1 MPKRRYN
8 DDFNF
13 GKEEQKKENRIIM
26 AWHQANYTTAKLD
39 ATSFR
44 SGNVWFG
51 IEEVQYQ
58 KITSVNFSML
68 LSMYLNRFI
77 LL

>member
-1 MPKRRYN
+1 
-8 DDFNF
+8 
-13 GKEEQKKENRIIM
+13 M
-26 AWHQANYTTAKLD
+26 AWHQANDTTAKLD

-44 SGNVWFG
+44 SGNICFG

-68 LSMYLNRFI
+68 LKMYLESLYIINSLRTFSDAYPRDTFWTIYMFI
-77 LL
+77 V